1 MAEQTERASH
11 FEPLS
16 ALWRVL
22 AAPQTLLILM
32 GLVALSLAASTMIPQ
47 MPASFAGDPQAWLA
61 MQAGVWAQAGDVLQL
76 LGVFDIFGSLWFRA
90 FLALAGLCLFIRMGD
105 SLELAWRVTRR
116 EPWTRAGLLAWGPH
130 PHRVQLSLPT
140 TLEGVME
147 RLGTFLARQ
156 GYATRTVSDLAVP
169 AVVAVRRGLVLWT
182 RPLAYGSLLFAL
194 VCLTVAS
201 AWGWQGEPW
210 RPREG
215 EHHAIGPDEAYSV
228 RLDSF
233 GAVSDG
239 REQPSEYASTV
250 TWLEGETVVRQG
262 LVGAGQTS
270 AYAGITLRQVGY
282 VPVVRMRGWDG
293 DDQPLML
300 ETEGDVLSMTGEAEI
315 RFDSAADAPLVL
327 VPNEDLF
334 LMLSFEQDCEDRGQA
349 LQVRRIG
356 EGGDDGEVLGILH
369 ESGSV
374 AVDGLRFELDVA
386 FAPILRVDYHPAVG
400 PALVG
405 VGLFLV
411 ALVVGWLV
419 PSRLLWIAA
428 AEGQEHSSLV
438 RFMAL
443 PGAGAQPWLAHLVK
457 LFREALHDDA

>member
-1 MAEQTERASH
+1 MAEQTERTSR

-22 AAPQTLLILM
+22 AAPQILLILM
-32 GLVALSLAASTMIPQ
+32 GLLALALAASTVIPQ
-47 MPASFAGDPQAWLA
+47 MPASYAGDPQAWLA
-61 MQAGVWAQAGDVLQL
+61 MQAGVWAQAGDILHL
-76 LGVFDIFGSLWFRA
+76 LGVFNISGSLWFRA
-90 FLALAGLCLFIRMGD
+90 FLALAGLCLFVRLGD

-116 EPWTRAGLLAWGPH
+116 EPWTRASLSAWGSH
-130 PHRVQLSLPT
+130 PPRVQLSLPIP
-140 TLEGVME
+140 LEGAME
-147 RLGTFLARQ
+147 RLGVFLARQ
-156 GYATRTVSDLAVP
+156 GYMTWTVTVLPVP
-169 AVVAVRRGLVLWT
+169 AFVAIRRGLVLWT

-215 EHHAIGPDEAYSV
+215 EQHAIGPDELYSV

-233 GAVSDG
+233 GPVSDG
-239 REQPSEYASTV
+239 GQPPSEYASSV
-250 TWLEGETVVRQG
+250 TWLEGESVVRQG

-270 AYAGITLRQVGY
+270 VHSGITLRQVGY
-282 VPVVRMRGWDG
+282 VPVVRMRGWDS

-334 LMLSFEQDCEDRGQA
+334 LMLSFVQDCEGRGQA

-374 AVDGLRFELDVA
+374 AVDGLRFELDLA
-386 FAPILRVDYHPAVG
+386 FAPMLRVDYHPAVG
-400 PALVG
+400 PALIG
-405 VGLFLV
+405 VGFFLV
-411 ALVVGWLV
+411 ALVVGWLI

-428 AEGQEHSSLV
+428 AEGQEHPSLV

-443 PGAGAQPWLAHLVK
+443 PNAGAQSWLSHLVK